1 MPASYIVRYQGSAP
15 EPDRFLDYYR
25 ASHAPILQ
33 RFPGIGSLVL
43 HRQAD
48 FTDPFPVNPGG
59 NLLIAQM
66 TFDDIPALNAALAS
80 PARAEARERPSES
93 LPQLEPSAGQSQP
106 FEVLPEGFGT
116 PGAHRQPPL
125 RASA

>member
-80 PARAEARERPSES
+80 PARAEARDDFAGFPAFDGGVTHQAFISEKI
-93 LPQLEPSAGQSQP
+93 
-106 FEVLPEGFGT
+106 F
-116 PGAHRQPPL
+116 
-125 RASA
+125 

>member
-1 MPASYIVRYQGSAP
+1 MSASYIVRYQGSAP
-15 EPDRFLDYYR
+15 DPDRFFDHYR
-25 ASHAPILQ
+25 ANHAPILQ

-66 TFDDIPALNAALAS
+66 TFDDIPSLNAALAS
-80 PARAEARERPSES
+80 PARVQARDDF
-93 LPQLEPSAGQSQP
+93 AGFPAFSG
-106 FEVLPEGFGT
+106 EVTHQAFICEKIF
-116 PGAHRQPPL
+116 
-125 RASA
+125 

>member
-1 MPASYIVRYQGSAP
+1 MSASYIVRYQGSAP

-66 TFDDIPALNAALAS
+66 TFDDIPALNAALSS
-80 PARAEARERPSES
+80 PARTEARNDFVGFPAFDGEVTHQAFVSEKI
-93 LPQLEPSAGQSQP
+93 
-106 FEVLPEGFGT
+106 F
-116 PGAHRQPPL
+116 
-125 RASA
+125 